1 MLAENTVLTG
11 RRAITRSYAKINLT
25 LDVLSKRENGYH
37 DIKMIMQTVSLFD
50 LILVDKTHRGISI
63 STNLPY
69 LPCNEKNIAYKAA
82 DAFFKATGIRGGAK
96 IVIHKN
102 IPVAA
107 GLAGGSGNCAAV
119 LTAINMLHGNP
130 LSNDEL
136 MHIGA
141 SLGADVPY
149 CFDGGTQ
156 LAEGIGE
163 ILKPLSPMP
172 NAYILLVKPPI
183 NVSTA
188 LIYEQIDNTP
198 IEIRPDTDGMIDSLN
213 NNDLYGVAD
222 RLCNVM
228 ENVTAKMYPIV
239 GGIKTKMI
247 MNGAVNA
254 VMSGSG
260 PTVFG
265 IFDDF
270 EKAKKSADSFAYQF
284 KDVFLTQVL
293 N

>member
-107 GLAGGSGNCAAV
+107 GLAGG
-119 LTAINMLHGNP
+119 
-130 LSNDEL
+130 
-136 MHIGA
+136 
-141 SLGADVPY
+141 
-149 CFDGGTQ
+149 Q
-156 LAEGIGE
+156 
-163 ILKPLSPMP
+163 
-172 NAYILLVKPPI
+172 
-183 NVSTA
+183 
-188 LIYEQIDNTP
+188 
-198 IEIRPDTDGMIDSLN
+198 R
-213 NNDLYGVAD
+213 
-222 RLCNVM
+222 
-228 ENVTAKMYPIV
+228 
-239 GGIKTKMI
+239 
-247 MNGAVNA
+247 
-254 VMSGSG
+254 
-260 PTVFG
+260 
-265 IFDDF
+265 
-270 EKAKKSADSFAYQF
+270 
-284 KDVFLTQVL
+284 
-293 N
+293 